1 MLLPTARLS
10 MLVAVVAVVVQ
21 STAVTLETPLHFLRC
36 VLPPTSPTRHSRVV
50 LVHGQAP
57 SPVKMGFVREDVRH
71 LRIRHL
77 VDLVFMYRRL

>member
-1 MLLPTARLS
+1 